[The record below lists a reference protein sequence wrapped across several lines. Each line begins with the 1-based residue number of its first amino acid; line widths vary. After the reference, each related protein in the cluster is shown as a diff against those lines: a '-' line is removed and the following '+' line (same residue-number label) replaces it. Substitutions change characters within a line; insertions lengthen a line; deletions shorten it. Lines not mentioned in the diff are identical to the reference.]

1 MRLIGPAGNLEIKL
15 IDLVVN
21 DDLVVLST
29 QMGVWQQT
37 VLIDY
42 NDAKKM
48 MRLIFRFSVIVF
60 LLKSFIRS
68 VFDFKKKNDY

>member
-21 DDLVVLST
+21 DNIVVLST
-29 QMGVWQQT
+29 QMGVWQQS

-42 NDAKKM
+42 SDTKKLM
-48 MRLIFRFSVIVF
+48 KLIFRFSVILF
-60 LLKSFIRS
+60 FLKSFARTIL
-68 VFDFKKKNDY
+68 DFRKKNDS